1 MTDGE
6 FFHQFLLLVLS
17 GIVTISILLV
27 LIFLGMFAIDI
38 LSKNWVKKIK
48 SDVEKESAREWAER
62 ET

>member
-6 FFHQFLLLVLS
+6 FVHQFFLLVLS
-17 GIVTISILLV
+17 GIATISILLV
-27 LIFLGMFAIDI
+27 LIFLGMFVIDI

-48 SDVEKESAREWAER
+48 NDVEKESAREWAER